1 MAFLL
6 IRSGAITFGRAN
18 SKYAIEGEKIE
29 WFPVISMC
37 NKKIKSSPY
46 YPFDH
51 FWEINLL
58 GILLPD
64 KNFEICSNKKCRA
77 AIDTGSSLLTGPS
90 SLMQPLI
97 ENINLE
103 KDCSNISSLP
113 IISFVLKNVEGKTV
127 ILDFT
132 PDDYILQE
140 NSEEDNSSQHIILI

>member
-1 MAFLL
+1 M
-6 IRSGAITFGRAN
+6 
-18 SKYAIEGEKIE
+18 Y
-29 WFPVISMC
+29 
-37 NKKIKSSPY
+37 
-46 YPFDH
+46 

-140 NSEEDNSSQHIILI
+140 NSEEDNSSQCVIGLMSLDIPPPRGPIFIFGNVFIRKYYTIFDNDHKLVGVVKSNHNF